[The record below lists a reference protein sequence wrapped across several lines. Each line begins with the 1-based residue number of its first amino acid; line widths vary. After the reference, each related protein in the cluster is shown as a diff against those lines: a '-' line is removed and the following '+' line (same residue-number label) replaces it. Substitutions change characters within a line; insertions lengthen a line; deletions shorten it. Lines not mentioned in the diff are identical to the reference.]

1 MFADT
6 FVRRLLFNFA
16 FIFVFLS
23 IYITLFYPVYTSNEI
38 MINFAVNPFNI
49 CERYPDTWEKLKLLY
64 IPISSISTLIIT
76 NLIYSSLFTKKK
88 QKQKTKSKSISS
100 NNLSLFISKD
110 KFVNK
115 NAVKSISKSTNSKDL
130 SIIAGKDENNN
141 LVYIPEKSLYQNILI
156 TGTIGSGKT
165 SSAMYPF
172 TRQLVKYKYSD
183 ENLKLGMLILDVK
196 GNYYSQ
202 VKKYVDY
209 YRRQQDLIIIELR
222 WKYQIQ
228 SFR

>member
-1 MFADT
+1 
-6 FVRRLLFNFA
+6 
-16 FIFVFLS
+16 
-23 IYITLFYPVYTSNEI
+23 
-38 MINFAVNPFNI
+38 
-49 CERYPDTWEKLKLLY
+49 
-64 IPISSISTLIIT
+64 
-76 NLIYSSLFTKKK
+76 
-88 QKQKTKSKSISS
+88 
-100 NNLSLFISKD
+100 
-110 KFVNK
+110 
-115 NAVKSISKSTNSKDL
+115 
-130 SIIAGKDENNN
+130 
-141 LVYIPEKSLYQNILI
+141 
-156 TGTIGSGKT
+156 
-165 SSAMYPF
+165 MYPF